1 MTYTHRADPRSS
13 LVWLGDASI
22 HALHPYWD
30 TEITSSHIQ
39 YQPINLCIAGETIA
53 SLKNRLAQGLL
64 DGLAPRLIII
74 NIGMNDLPKMKPSA
88 VADGIVELSR
98 SIGLQNPA
106 ASIGIHALVPKG
118 YRTPIRLRTQVE
130 AVNATLRESSLPP
143 RTRLIEM
150 YDIFVGAKRRFSMS
164 NRLATVDYLPQD
176 SFDDWVVDELDTLSM
191 DISEG
196 AAFDTLG

>member
-1 MTYTHRADPRSS
+1 MIQMSYALCGRIIDFGDHSGPGQPTYTHRADPRSS

-98 SIGLQNPA
+98 SIGLQNPVPL
-106 ASIGIHALVPKG
+106 SVFMPWCLRGIE
-118 YRTPIRLRTQVE
+118 RPIRL
-130 AVNATLRESSLPP
+130 
-143 RTRLIEM
+143 
-150 YDIFVGAKRRFSMS
+150 GRR
-164 NRLATVDYLPQD
+164 
-176 SFDDWVVDELDTLSM
+176 
-191 DISEG
+191 
-196 AAFDTLG
+196 